1 MRRDRPLRKLN
12 KFKYKELAYFCYQYN
27 EWLSQIRDIKHN
39 IGVSG
44 VNYDG
49 MPHAHNTAS
58 SVENLAIKLVMLSGR
73 VELIEKAAMLT
84 DKELAAAL
92 LKYCTTP
99 GMSFRELCSV
109 ETVNCSESTFYRK
122 RSEFFVILDKLKEEN
137 FYSELPRKYRAVEKH
152 HRGKWT
158 S

>member
-49 MPHAHNTAS
+49 MPHAHNTHP
-58 SVENLAIKLVMLSGR
+58 LWKILLLSWQ
-73 VELIEKAAMLT
+73 
-84 DKELAAAL
+84 
-92 LKYCTTP
+92 C
-99 GMSFRELCSV
+99 
-109 ETVNCSESTFYRK
+109 
-122 RSEFFVILDKLKEEN
+122 
-137 FYSELPRKYRAVEKH
+137 
-152 HRGKWT
+152 
-158 S
+158 

>member
-1 MRRDRPLRKLN
+1 MRKDRPLKKLN

-58 SVENLAIKLVMLSGR
+58 SVENLAIKLAMLSGR
-73 VELIEKAAMLT
+73 VELIEKAAKLT
-84 DKELAAAL
+84 DAGLAYAL
-92 LKYCTTP
+92 IRYCTTP

-109 ETVNCSESTFYRK
+109 ETVSCSESTFYRK
-122 RSEFFVILDKLKEEN
+122 RSEFFEILNKLKEESY
-137 FYSELPRKYRAVEKH
+137 YSELPRKYRAVEKH

>member
-1 MRRDRPLRKLN
+1 MRRDRPLKKLN

-27 EWLSQIRDIKHN
+27 EWLSQIRDINHN
-39 IGVSG
+39 LGVAG

-49 MPHAHNTAS
+49 MPHAHNTES
-58 SVENLAIKLVMLSGR
+58 SVEKLAIKLAMLNSR
-73 VELIEKAAMLT
+73 IKLIEKAAMLT
-84 DKELAAAL
+84 DNELAAAL

-122 RSEFFVILDKLKEEN
+122 RSEFFVILGKLKEEN

>member
-1 MRRDRPLRKLN
+1 MRKDRPLKKLS

-27 EWLSQIRDIKHN
+27 EWISQIRDIKHN
-39 IGVSG
+39 LGVSG

-58 SVENLAIKLVMLSGR
+58 SVENLAIKLMMLNSR
-73 VELIEKAAMLT
+73 IELIEKAAMLT
-84 DKELAAAL
+84 DDKLAAAL

-99 GMSFRELCSV
+99 GMSFRELCGV
-109 ETVNCSESTFYRK
+109 DCSESTFYRK
-122 RSEFFVILDKLKEEN
+122 RSEFFRILDKLKEES
-137 FYSELPRKYRAVEKH
+137 FYLEMPRRYRAVEKH

>member
-1 MRRDRPLRKLN
+1 MRRDRPLRKLP
-12 KFKYKELAYFCYQYN
+12 KFVYKELAYFCYQYN
-27 EWLSQIRDIKHN
+27 EWLSQIRDIKRN

-44 VNYDG
+44 MNYDG

-58 SVENLAIKLVMLSGR
+58 SVENLAIRLVMLNGK
-73 VELIEKAAMLT
+73 VELIEKAAKLT
-84 DKELAAAL
+84 DDELASAL
-92 LKYCTTP
+92 IRYCTTP

-109 ETVNCSESTFYRK
+109 ETVSCSESTFYRK
-122 RSEFFVILDKLKEEN
+122 RSEFFEILNKLKEEN
-137 FYSELPRKYRAVEKH
+137 FYSEMPRRYRAVEKH